1 MWRDYIHRRL
11 KQRDAV
17 VVEWTAPAKLDLK
30 DVHDYIARDS
40 RYYAQKVSQDIVDK
54 SEKLEYF
61 PEIGRVVPEIE
72 NPNVREIFVYS
83 YRPTIIVNENQTNGN
98 ENRYAVEKTAVVW

>member
-72 NPNVREIFVYS
+72 N
-83 YRPTIIVNENQTNGN
+83 QTNGN